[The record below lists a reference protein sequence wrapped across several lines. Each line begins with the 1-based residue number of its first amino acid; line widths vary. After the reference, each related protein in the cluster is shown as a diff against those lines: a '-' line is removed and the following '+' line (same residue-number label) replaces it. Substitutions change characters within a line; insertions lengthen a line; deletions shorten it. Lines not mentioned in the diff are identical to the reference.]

1 MQWMLNKWFEVFTTF
16 ILIPKYGPLNTPLE
30 GVQLACKA
38 YKLVLG
44 FWKTS

>member
-1 MQWMLNKWFEVFTTF
+1 MQWMLNKLFQVFT
-16 ILIPKYGPLNTPLE
+16 LIPKYGQLNTPFE
-30 GVQLACKA
+30 SVQLACKA

>member
-1 MQWMLNKWFEVFTTF
+1 MQWMLNKRFQVFTV
-16 ILIPKYGPLNTPLE
+16 IPKYRQLNTPLE
-30 GVQLACKA
+30 GVQLVRKA